1 MIEFLTP
8 ERQAELKAKAADA
21 IRDGLSDHGLMTI
34 VDKVDKKCGGKR
46 LRRYLESLTDS
57 AGHNVYEQL
66 AGARFFGLMRR
77 YTFRVGQVVA
87 RLKLK
92 EILPQPTGK
101 GRVYIKCTPCQLFQ
115 LASIYGFYKKD
126 GHRLVTRVL
135 MEVPRKY
142 GKSTDAAFYAF
153 DDSLR
158 GDYDAQAYI
167 SSNNFNQSRICFKMV
182 SDIAK
187 LFDVGPVRHFKIRR
201 DTIDIEFKPTK
212 NSPGRS
218 SLIRCLPYSPDKL
231 DGLKASVAIYD
242 EIAQADSFDQK
253 NVIASSMGTRA
264 EPLIIDITTAS
275 SKIDTPYVE
284 QLEAYKRILRGE
296 AEGDNIFAHI
306 FEPDLEDDEG
316 SEATWRKVHPHYGI
330 TVNPEFYREQWEEAQ
345 RGFDNLKEF
354 RTKLLNKFVF
364 GEQKS
369 WYDADVIYKLS
380 RPFDWHS
387 LNAMYGQVYGVAAVD
402 LSVTGDMTAVT
413 YMGYV
418 AKTGVFYSKTK
429 YYMPE
434 ASAVDHRNAQLYR
447 DWADKGYLTFLPG
460 GAIDPA
466 KIADLIMEEN
476 NEHGIALR
484 RIGYDPYKSADL
496 VNRLKAYIGR
506 NADKVLSAIKQP
518 ISNFTASVLK
528 MGMLTDKEA
537 IVFEE
542 NPITPWCF
550 SNAVLAE
557 DNNGNC
563 KPMKRSTD
571 SPLKIDGAITNL
583 MCLNLMTELKV

>member
-21 IRDGLSDHGLMTI
+21 IRDGLSDHGLMAI

-46 LRRYLESLTDS
+46 LRSYLTGLTDG
-57 AGHNVYEQL
+57 ACHAVYEQL
-66 AGARFFGLMRR
+66 AGARFFALLRKYDFKVGAAARR
-77 YTFRVGQVVA
+77 VKFFEA
-87 RLKLK
+87 
-92 EILPQPTGK
+92 LPQPTGT
-101 GRVYIKCTPCQLFQ
+101 GRQCAKATPCQVFQ
-115 LASIYGFYKKD
+115 FASIFGFYHKGK
-126 GHRLVTRVL
+126 RLTKRVL
-135 MEVPRKY
+135 LFVPRKY
-142 GKSTDAAFYAF
+142 GKTTMCAALALDDALF
-153 DDSLR
+153 

-167 SSNNFNQSRICFKMV
+167 SSNTYNQSTICFEMVKEIVKML
-182 SDIAK
+182 DK
-187 LFDVGPVRHFKIRR
+187 GPVSHFKVRR
-201 DTIDIEFKPTK
+201 DSIHVRFKPSRTY
-212 NSPGRS
+212 PGRA
-218 SLIRCLPYSPDKL
+218 SLVRCLPYSPDKL
-231 DGLKASVAIYD
+231 DGLKASTGIYD
-242 EIAQADSFDQK
+242 EFAQADSADQK
-253 NVIASSMGTRA
+253 NVIASSMGTRT
-264 EPLIIDITTAS
+264 EPLTIDITTAS
-275 SKIDTPYVE
+275 AKIDTPFVE
-284 QLEAYKRILRGE
+284 ELEAYKRILRGE
-296 AEGDNIFAHI
+296 AEGDNVFAHL
-306 FEPDLEDDEG
+306 FEPDLEDDEF
-316 SEATWRKVHPHYGI
+316 SESTWAKVNPHYGV
-330 TVNPEFYREQWEEAQ
+330 TVQPSFYYEHRDEAQ

-387 LNAMYGQVYGVAAVD
+387 LNAMYGQVHGAAAVD
-402 LSVTGDMTAVT
+402 LSVTGDMTAIT

-434 ASAVDHRNAQLYR
+434 ASAIDHRNAQLYR

-476 NEHGIALR
+476 NENGIALH
-484 RIGYDPYKSADL
+484 RIGFDPYKSADL

-506 NADKVLSAIKQP
+506 NSDKVLSAIRQP
-518 ISNFTASVLK
+518 MSNFTASVLK
-528 MGMLTDKEA
+528 MGLLTDKEA